1 MRVLIFDTKRYD
13 RDTLTAANNGRHGTL
28 PRSCS
33 TPTAPLAKGYA
44 AVSIFV
50 NDHAD
55 AKALEI
61 MAEGGTALVTLRST
75 GFNNVDLEAA
85 QRLNMTIMR
94 VANYSPY
101 SVAEHAVALL
111 MTLNRRIH
119 RAYNRTRENN
129 FSLEGLQGHD
139 IHGKTVGLIGT
150 GRIGALFAGSWPAL
164 ERRCWAM
171 TYRPTRTAWR
181 WA

>member
-13 RDTLTAANNGRHGTL
+13 RDTLTAANNGRHQLHFTEVML
-28 PRSCS
+28 NAE
-33 TPTAPLAKGYA
+33 TAPLARGYA

-75 GFNNVDLEAA
+75 GFNNVDLQSA

-129 FSLEGLQGHD
+129 FSL
-139 IHGKTVGLIGT
+139 
-150 GRIGALFAGSWPAL
+150 
-164 ERRCWAM
+164 
-171 TYRPTRTAWR
+171 
-181 WA
+181 